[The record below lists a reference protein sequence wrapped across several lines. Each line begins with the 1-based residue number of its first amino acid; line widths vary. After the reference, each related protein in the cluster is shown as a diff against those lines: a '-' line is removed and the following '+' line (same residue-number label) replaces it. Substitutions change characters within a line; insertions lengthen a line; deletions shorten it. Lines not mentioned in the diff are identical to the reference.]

1 MGSKTSVPDVLAPV
15 NLDEVQ
21 EAAETVKAE
30 ETQAPE
36 KDEEIDEEPEDDADE
51 EEDEASRMADRRG
64 AALVLFLS
72 GCYVPLLFPVCFCSF
87 SIYNKV

>member
-1 MGSKTSVPDVLAPV
+1 MK
-15 NLDEVQ
+15 
-21 EAAETVKAE
+21 E
-30 ETQAPE
+30 E
-36 KDEEIDEEPEDDADE
+36 DEEE
-51 EEDEASRMADRRG
+51 EEDEAGRMADRRG